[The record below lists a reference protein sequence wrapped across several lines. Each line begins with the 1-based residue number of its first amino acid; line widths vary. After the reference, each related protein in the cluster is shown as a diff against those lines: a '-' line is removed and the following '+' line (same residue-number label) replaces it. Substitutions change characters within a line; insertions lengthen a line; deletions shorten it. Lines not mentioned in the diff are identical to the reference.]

1 MEDKRKEE
9 LKTKTDKIHALDTEI
24 DFYEKIIEETTNML
38 EFLDV
43 VQPHHISLTG
53 YSDDEG
59 HREDVLIE
67 LYGSDLEEVVE
78 LIKKK
83 LRSRIRERNDRISKA
98 YQELDELLK

>member
-1 MEDKRKEE
+1 MENKRREE
-9 LKTKTDKIHALDTEI
+9 LKNKTDKIHNLNTEI
-24 DFYEKIIEETTNML
+24 DFYEKIIEETTDML
-38 EFLDV
+38 EFLDA

-53 YSDDEG
+53 YSDGEG
-59 HREDVLIE
+59 YREDVLIE

-83 LRSRIRERNDRISKA
+83 LRSRIRERDDRISKV

>member
-9 LKTKTDKIHALDTEI
+9 LKNKTDKIHALNTEI
-24 DFYEKIIEETTNML
+24 DFYEKIIEETTDML
-38 EFLDV
+38 KFLDV
-43 VQPHHISLTG
+43 VQPHHVSLTG
-53 YSDDEG
+53 YGEVEG
-59 HREDVLIE
+59 YREDVPIE

-83 LRSRIRERNDRISKA
+83 LRNRIRERDDRISKA